1 MRNLFKI
8 LLLTFCGMVA
18 ITSCSDDSDG
28 IPGWPWNDNSIEG
41 PENPDVTEINHAMS
55 GLMRQLIFRI
65 MRIIRRISP
74 QIW

>member
-28 IPGWPWNDNSIEG
+28 IPGWPWNDNSTEG
-41 PENPDVTEINHAMS
+41 PENLHRYGES
-55 GLMRQLIFRI
+55 KK
-65 MRIIRRISP
+65 RRVY
-74 QIW
+74 

>member
-28 IPGWPWNDNSIEG
+28 IPGWPWNDNSTEG
-41 PENPDVTEINHAMS
+41 PENPDVTEIKPS

>member
-28 IPGWPWNDNSIEG
+28 IPGWPWNDNSTEG
-41 PENPDVTEINHAMS
+41 PENPDVTEIK
-55 GLMRQLIFRI
+55 
-65 MRIIRRISP
+65 RIIRRISP
-74 QIW
+74 QILLK

>member
-41 PENPDVTEINHAMS
+41 PENPDVTEIKPP
-55 GLMRQLIFRI
+55 LCLD
-65 MRIIRRISP
+65 
-74 QIW
+74 

>member
-28 IPGWPWNDNSIEG
+28 IPGWPWNDNSTEG
-41 PENPDVTEINHAMS
+41 PENPDVTEIVTATHDRHES
-55 GLMRQLIFRI
+55 GDMIAADT
-65 MRIIRRISP
+65 
-74 QIW
+74 

>member
-28 IPGWPWNDNSIEG
+28 IPGWPG
-41 PENPDVTEINHAMS
+41 M
-55 GLMRQLIFRI
+55 
-65 MRIIRRISP
+65 IIQQRDRKIRM
-74 QIW
+74 

>member
-28 IPGWPWNDNSIEG
+28 IPGWPGMIIQQRNG
-41 PENPDVTEINHAMS
+41 KS
-55 GLMRQLIFRI
+55 GCNRNQATLCLD
-65 MRIIRRISP
+65 
-74 QIW
+74 

>member
-41 PENPDVTEINHAMS
+41 PEKS
-55 GLMRQLIFRI
+55 GCNRNQATLCLD
-65 MRIIRRISP
+65 
-74 QIW
+74 